1 MCVFWKVILVFVSL
15 MMYVDFFLSLDVRV
29 FWGWSSSFSKGDMY
43 PMFLHWL
50 PKYCL
55 SMPSKRSLQVWRM
68 VIDNLTVDNVSF
80 SFSFLFVRG
89 VLCLIV
95 VWLSFILGSL

>member
-1 MCVFWKVILVFVSL
+1 MA
-15 MMYVDFFLSLDVRV
+15 
-29 FWGWSSSFSKGDMY
+29 
-43 PMFLHWL
+43 

>member
-1 MCVFWKVILVFVSL
+1 MFWKVILVFVSL
-15 MMYVDFFLSLDVRV
+15 MMYVDFFLGLDVRV
-29 FWGWSSSFSKGDMY
+29 FWGWSSSFSKGDMH
-43 PMFLHWL
+43 PRFLHWL

-55 SMPSKRSLQVWRM
+55 STPSKRSLQVWRM